1 MLTKTK
7 TINEEK
13 NDLNTNHSFS
23 IPENIKKDISEK
35 WFYMYNWI
43 WEKDVKQS
51 IERDFLKIIKSVWP
65 VVSIILLL
73 PATFLMIA
81 GAIPVWII
89 YFFSAL
95 ALINFVLLLYL
106 GVLSIIRSNILRKNA
121 YVLMTDSSISV
132 NWKIKKLNEFDI
144 NELDIKKISDT
155 FEEDIF
161 NISRIETTKKWFFDQ
176 VLWQIWDWYS
186 KIFKFTSWRSK
197 NSWQIMIV
205 WLGLYTVYAFSLWLI
220 YFVWI
225 FFVWIFWNILSVIN
239 KKIMLISWHEITSI
253 NSNFENIDSSSKN
266 LLKEKNNLSNLLGE
280 AMQNDWKDSLLT
292 KINSWIENINKNAS
306 YAVDTSIKLKKK
318 IKESIY
324 KEMFNFWI
332 YNSWIKKEILVPL
345 FQIIA
350 LLEKNLNI
358 LKEQNISIT
367 EQIKVTPD
375 PSLSW
380 PLVASKTRIEMR
392 IVEIEKH
399 ISSINGYI
407 EKLR

>member
-1 MLTKTK
+1 MLTKTRA
-7 TINEEK
+7 INEEED
-13 NDLNTNHSFS
+13 DLNTNHSFS
-23 IPENIKKDISEK
+23 IPENIKKDINEK
-35 WFYMYNWI
+35 WFHLYNWI

-51 IERDFLKIIKSVWP
+51 IERDFLKTIKFAWPIIS
-65 VVSIILLL
+65 ILLVL
-73 PATFLMIA
+73 PAAFFVIIWS
-81 GAIPVWII
+81 IPI
-89 YFFSAL
+89 
-95 ALINFVLLLYL
+95 
-106 GVLSIIRSNILRKNA
+106 GVLYFLIWLVILNTILLVYLTIIAIIRSNILRKNA
-121 YVLMTDSSISV
+121 YVLLTDSSISI
-132 NWKIKKLNEFDI
+132 NWKIKKLEEFSI
-144 NELDIKKISDT
+144 NELDIKNISNT
-155 FEEDIF
+155 FEEEIF
-161 NISRIETTKKWFFDQ
+161 GDSNIEKSKKWFLEQ
-176 VLWQIWDWYS
+176 VMSQIWDWYS
-186 KIFKFTSWRSK
+186 KIFRFTSWRSRD
-197 NSWQIMIV
+197 SWKLMLL
-205 WLGLYTVYAFSLWLI
+205 WLVLYTIYAFSLWII
-220 YFVWI
+220 YFIWI
-225 FFVWIFWNILSVIN
+225 FFIWIFWNILSIIN

-253 NSNFENIDSSSKN
+253 NSNFESINSSSNN
-266 LLKEKNNLSNLLGE
+266 LLKEKNNLSNLLAD

-306 YAVDTSIKLKKK
+306 SAVNTSIKLKTR

-375 PSLSW
+375 PSLSG

-407 EKLR
+407 EKLK